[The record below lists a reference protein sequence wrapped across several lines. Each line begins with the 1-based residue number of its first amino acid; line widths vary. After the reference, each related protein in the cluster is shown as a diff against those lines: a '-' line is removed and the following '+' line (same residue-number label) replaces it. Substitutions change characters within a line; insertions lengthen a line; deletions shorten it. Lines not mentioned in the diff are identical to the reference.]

1 MDLNKKN
8 MKNIMLLIVFA
19 VLFYVGVQRIESVA
33 AGFSFVVS
41 IIESVAAGF
50 SFVVSIVFPFLLGAA
65 MAFILNV
72 PMSFME
78 KRLFS
83 KTKGKAKKLKR
94 PICLVLAILFVVAIL
109 WIVLLVV
116 IPEVASTVA
125 SLSVNIEAALIKL
138 QRWAMDIFE
147 DNKQIEVWI
156 ASVLLVV
163 IPEVASTVASLSV
176 NIEAALI
183 KLQRWAMDI
192 FEDNKQIE
200 VWIASLQFDW
210 DGIIHTAFGFLKNG
224 AGNVLNSTMT
234 VAKTVINSVMNFCV
248 AFVFACYILLGI
260 IHTAFG
266 FLKNG
271 AGNVLNSTMTVAKTV
286 INSVMNFC
294 VAFVFACY
302 ILLQKEKLAVQIR
315 KILHAFFSKKVVTKV
330 LDIASL
336 SYKTFAN
343 FVTGQCCEAVILGT
357 MFFISMSI
365 LRFPYALL
373 VGVLIAFT
381 SLSYKTFAN
390 FVTGQCCEAVILGT
404 MFFISMSIL
413 RFPYALL
420 VGVLIAFTALIPIFG
435 AFIGC
440 FLGTFLILVADP
452 MKAIAFVILF
462 LVLQQ
467 VEGNLIYPHVVGGS
481 VGLPSIWVLVA
492 VTVGGSLMG
501 IVGMLVFI
509 PICSVLYAL
518 FREMVYKR
526 LKERGIHDI

>member
-19 VLFYVGVQRIESVA
+19 VLFYVGVQR
-33 AGFSFVVS
+33 
-41 IIESVAAGF
+41 IESVAAGF

-94 PICLVLAILFVVAIL
+94 PICLVLAILFVVAIF

-138 QRWAMDIFE
+138 QRW
-147 DNKQIEVWI
+147 
-156 ASVLLVV
+156 
-163 IPEVASTVASLSV
+163 T
-176 NIEAALI
+176 
-183 KLQRWAMDI
+183 MDI

-248 AFVFACYILLGI
+248 AFVFACYILL
-260 IHTAFG
+260 
-266 FLKNG
+266 
-271 AGNVLNSTMTVAKTV
+271 
-286 INSVMNFC
+286 
-294 VAFVFACY
+294 
-302 ILLQKEKLAVQIR
+302 QKEKLAVQIR
-315 KILHAFFSKKVVTKV
+315 KILYAFFSKKVVTKV
-330 LDIASL
+330 LDIA
-336 SYKTFAN
+336 
-343 FVTGQCCEAVILGT
+343 
-357 MFFISMSI
+357 
-365 LRFPYALL
+365 
-373 VGVLIAFT
+373 

-501 IVGMLVFI
+501 IVGMLIFI

>member
-8 MKNIMLLIVFA
+8 MKNIMLLIVF
-19 VLFYVGVQRIESVA
+19 YVGVQR
-33 AGFSFVVS
+33 
-41 IIESVAAGF
+41 IESVAAGF

-156 ASVLLVV
+156 AS
-163 IPEVASTVASLSV
+163 
-176 NIEAALI
+176 
-183 KLQRWAMDI
+183 
-192 FEDNKQIE
+192 
-200 VWIASLQFDW
+200 LQFDW
-210 DGIIHTAFGFLKNG
+210 D
-224 AGNVLNSTMT
+224 
-234 VAKTVINSVMNFCV
+234 
-248 AFVFACYILLGI
+248 GI

-302 ILLQKEKLAVQIR
+302 ILLQKEKLAVQIQ
-315 KILHAFFSKKVVTKV
+315 KILYAFFSKKVVTKV
-330 LDIASL
+330 LDIA
-336 SYKTFAN
+336 
-343 FVTGQCCEAVILGT
+343 
-357 MFFISMSI
+357 
-365 LRFPYALL
+365 
-373 VGVLIAFT
+373 

>member
-41 IIESVAAGF
+41 I
-50 SFVVSIVFPFLLGAA
+50 VFPLLGAA

-109 WIVLLVV
+109 WI
-116 IPEVASTVA
+116 
-125 SLSVNIEAALIKL
+125 
-138 QRWAMDIFE
+138 
-147 DNKQIEVWI
+147 
-156 ASVLLVV
+156 VLLVV

-248 AFVFACYILLGI
+248 AFVFACYILL
-260 IHTAFG
+260 
-266 FLKNG
+266 
-271 AGNVLNSTMTVAKTV
+271 
-286 INSVMNFC
+286 
-294 VAFVFACY
+294 
-302 ILLQKEKLAVQIR
+302 QKEKLAVQIR
-315 KILHAFFSKKVVTKV
+315 KILYAFFSKKVVTKV
-330 LDIASL
+330 LDIA
-336 SYKTFAN
+336 
-343 FVTGQCCEAVILGT
+343 
-357 MFFISMSI
+357 
-365 LRFPYALL
+365 
-373 VGVLIAFT
+373 

>member
-19 VLFYVGVQRIESVA
+19 VLFYVGVQR
-33 AGFSFVVS
+33 
-41 IIESVAAGF
+41 IESVAAGF

-138 QRWAMDIFE
+138 QRW
-147 DNKQIEVWI
+147 
-156 ASVLLVV
+156 
-163 IPEVASTVASLSV
+163 T
-176 NIEAALI
+176 
-183 KLQRWAMDI
+183 MDI

-248 AFVFACYILLGI
+248 AFVFACYILL
-260 IHTAFG
+260 
-266 FLKNG
+266 
-271 AGNVLNSTMTVAKTV
+271 
-286 INSVMNFC
+286 
-294 VAFVFACY
+294 
-302 ILLQKEKLAVQIR
+302 QKEKLAVQIR
-315 KILHAFFSKKVVTKV
+315 KILYAFFSKKVVTKV
-330 LDIASL
+330 LDIA
-336 SYKTFAN
+336 
-343 FVTGQCCEAVILGT
+343 
-357 MFFISMSI
+357 
-365 LRFPYALL
+365 
-373 VGVLIAFT
+373 

-501 IVGMLVFI
+501 IVGMLIFI

>member
-33 AGFSFVVS
+33 AGV
-41 IIESVAAGF
+41 

-156 ASVLLVV
+156 AS
-163 IPEVASTVASLSV
+163 
-176 NIEAALI
+176 
-183 KLQRWAMDI
+183 
-192 FEDNKQIE
+192 
-200 VWIASLQFDW
+200 LQFDW
-210 DGIIHTAFGFLKNG
+210 D
-224 AGNVLNSTMT
+224 
-234 VAKTVINSVMNFCV
+234 
-248 AFVFACYILLGI
+248 GI

-302 ILLQKEKLAVQIR
+302 ILLQKEKLAVQIQ
-315 KILHAFFSKKVVTKV
+315 KILYAFFSKKVVTKV
-330 LDIASL
+330 LDIA
-336 SYKTFAN
+336 
-343 FVTGQCCEAVILGT
+343 
-357 MFFISMSI
+357 
-365 LRFPYALL
+365 
-373 VGVLIAFT
+373 

>member
-1 MDLNKKN
+1 

-19 VLFYVGVQRIESVA
+19 VLFYVGVQR
-33 AGFSFVVS
+33 
-41 IIESVAAGF
+41 IESVAAGF

-156 ASVLLVV
+156 AS
-163 IPEVASTVASLSV
+163 
-176 NIEAALI
+176 
-183 KLQRWAMDI
+183 
-192 FEDNKQIE
+192 
-200 VWIASLQFDW
+200 LQFDW
-210 DGIIHTAFGFLKNG
+210 D
-224 AGNVLNSTMT
+224 
-234 VAKTVINSVMNFCV
+234 
-248 AFVFACYILLGI
+248 GI

-315 KILHAFFSKKVVTKV
+315 KILYAFFSKKVVTKV

-343 FVTGQCCEAVILGT
+343 FVRNNVFYFHEY
-357 MFFISMSI
+357 FKISLCTFSR
-365 LRFPYALL
+365 RFNCIYC
-373 VGVLIAFT
+373 INSDF
-381 SLSYKTFAN
+381 
-390 FVTGQCCEAVILGT
+390 
-404 MFFISMSIL
+404 
-413 RFPYALL
+413 R
-420 VGVLIAFTALIPIFG
+420 
-435 AFIGC
+435 C
-440 FLGTFLILVADP
+440 FYR
-452 MKAIAFVILF
+452 M
-462 LVLQQ
+462 
-467 VEGNLIYPHVVGGS
+467 
-481 VGLPSIWVLVA
+481 
-492 VTVGGSLMG
+492 
-501 IVGMLVFI
+501 
-509 PICSVLYAL
+509 L
-518 FREMVYKR
+518 FRDFPDFSSRPYEGDCLCYSVP
-526 LKERGIHDI
+526 GIAAG

>member
-19 VLFYVGVQRIESVA
+19 VLFYVGVQR
-33 AGFSFVVS
+33 
-41 IIESVAAGF
+41 IESVAAGF

-138 QRWAMDIFE
+138 QRWAM
-147 DNKQIEVWI
+147 N
-156 ASVLLVV
+156 
-163 IPEVASTVASLSV
+163 
-176 NIEAALI
+176 
-183 KLQRWAMDI
+183 I

-248 AFVFACYILLGI
+248 AFVFACYILL
-260 IHTAFG
+260 
-266 FLKNG
+266 
-271 AGNVLNSTMTVAKTV
+271 
-286 INSVMNFC
+286 
-294 VAFVFACY
+294 
-302 ILLQKEKLAVQIR
+302 QKEKLAVQIR
-315 KILHAFFSKKVVTKV
+315 KILYAFFSKKVVTKV
-330 LDIASL
+330 LDIA
-336 SYKTFAN
+336 
-343 FVTGQCCEAVILGT
+343 
-357 MFFISMSI
+357 
-365 LRFPYALL
+365 
-373 VGVLIAFT
+373 

>member
-19 VLFYVGVQRIESVA
+19 VLFYVGVQR
-33 AGFSFVVS
+33 
-41 IIESVAAGF
+41 IESVAAGF

-125 SLSVNIEAALIKL
+125 SLSVNIE
-138 QRWAMDIFE
+138 
-147 DNKQIEVWI
+147 V
-156 ASVLLVV
+156 
-163 IPEVASTVASLSV
+163 
-176 NIEAALI
+176 ALI

-248 AFVFACYILLGI
+248 AFVFACYILL
-260 IHTAFG
+260 
-266 FLKNG
+266 
-271 AGNVLNSTMTVAKTV
+271 
-286 INSVMNFC
+286 
-294 VAFVFACY
+294 
-302 ILLQKEKLAVQIR
+302 QKEKLAVQIR
-315 KILHAFFSKKVVTKV
+315 KILYAFFSKKVVTKV
-330 LDIASL
+330 LDIA
-336 SYKTFAN
+336 
-343 FVTGQCCEAVILGT
+343 
-357 MFFISMSI
+357 
-365 LRFPYALL
+365 
-373 VGVLIAFT
+373 

>member
-19 VLFYVGVQRIESVA
+19 VLFYVGVQR
-33 AGFSFVVS
+33 
-41 IIESVAAGF
+41 IESVAAGF

-94 PICLVLAILFVVAIL
+94 PVCLVLSILFVIAIL

-116 IPEVASTVA
+116 IPEIASTVA
-125 SLSVNIEAALIKL
+125 SLSVNIEAALMK
-138 QRWAMDIFE
+138 F
-147 DNKQIEVWI
+147 
-156 ASVLLVV
+156 
-163 IPEVASTVASLSV
+163 
-176 NIEAALI
+176 
-183 KLQRWAMDI
+183 QRWAMDI

-210 DGIIHTAFGFLKNG
+210 DGIIQ
-224 AGNVLNSTMT
+224 
-234 VAKTVINSVMNFCV
+234 
-248 AFVFACYILLGI
+248 
-260 IHTAFG
+260 TAFG

-315 KILHAFFSKKVVTKV
+315 KILYAFLSKKVVTKV
-330 LDIASL
+330 LEIASL

-365 LRFPYALL
+365 L
-373 VGVLIAFT
+373 
-381 SLSYKTFAN
+381 K
-390 FVTGQCCEAVILGT
+390 
-404 MFFISMSIL
+404 
-413 RFPYALL
+413 FPYALL

-440 FLGTFLILVADP
+440 FLGTFLILVVDP

-467 VEGNLIYPHVVGGS
+467 IEGNLIYPHVVGGS

-501 IVGMLVFI
+501 IVGMLIFI

>member
-19 VLFYVGVQRIESVA
+19 VLFYVGVQR
-33 AGFSFVVS
+33 
-41 IIESVAAGF
+41 IESVAAGF

-116 IPEVASTVA
+116 I
-125 SLSVNIEAALIKL
+125 L
-138 QRWAMDIFE
+138 
-147 DNKQIEVWI
+147 
-156 ASVLLVV
+156 
-163 IPEVASTVASLSV
+163 EVASTVASLSV

-248 AFVFACYILLGI
+248 AFVFACYILL
-260 IHTAFG
+260 
-266 FLKNG
+266 
-271 AGNVLNSTMTVAKTV
+271 
-286 INSVMNFC
+286 
-294 VAFVFACY
+294 
-302 ILLQKEKLAVQIR
+302 QKEKLAVQIR
-315 KILHAFFSKKVVTKV
+315 KILYAFFSKKVVTKV
-330 LDIASL
+330 LDIA
-336 SYKTFAN
+336 
-343 FVTGQCCEAVILGT
+343 
-357 MFFISMSI
+357 
-365 LRFPYALL
+365 
-373 VGVLIAFT
+373 